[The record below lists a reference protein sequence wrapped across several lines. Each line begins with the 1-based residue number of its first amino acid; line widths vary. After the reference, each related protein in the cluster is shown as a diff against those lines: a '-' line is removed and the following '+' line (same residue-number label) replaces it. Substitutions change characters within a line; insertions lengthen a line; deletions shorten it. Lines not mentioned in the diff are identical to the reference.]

1 MFIDFTKEMMKRNF
15 AEDGVPNIDEFITWL
30 KPNEDDDF
38 ETMAC
43 KSFLVLFKEVL
54 QANIKIKELEMKLAE
69 L

>member
-15 AEDGVPNIDEFITWL
+15 AEDGVPNIDEFIAWL
-30 KPNEDDDF
+30 EPNEDDDF

-54 QANIKIKELEMKLAE
+54 QANMRIAELERKSA
-69 L
+69 

>member
-1 MFIDFTKEMMKRNF
+1 MCIRDR
-15 AEDGVPNIDEFITWL
+15 FITWL

-54 QANIKIKELEMKLAE
+54 QANMKIKELEMKLAE